1 MEPLQTSS
9 TSSTSSTS
17 KIVNPLYRSLNNLH
31 DDSEDNL
38 IINEPYNTP
47 PTTNFGSFFGYLW
60 SIPSSGYYLVN
71 KSVQTVYDYFYE
83 GSHIWKQ
90 ETFRNILEQTVLG
103 LKKSPKL
110 ITAFYPDLAFD
121 MCLTRLNEY
130 LNCLDATDLDLLVSK
145 LLQYLC
151 DYSPDHRKKYNI
163 FLSML
168 RSTLE
173 TDAYA
178 EQLAICEKWHKK
190 GDKIPCLGLCVLL
203 DLSYA
208 RFSEVNIYP
217 FCDYLVNKV
226 INTGLQAMRPLPS
239 QDKIQDIYSENM
251 GLRSNDF
258 KAISNMD
265 KELRASRAEIDWGKF
280 KGTVN
285 KNFDPHTQNNPP
297 FILGS
302 LQLTKTDG
310 SFKNL
315 ILQRIGTPTREGLGL
330 TSYAEVTPEFKA
342 YLDGCKIHGE
352 RHLYISLQSDESK
365 WIGYEAHR
373 NTALKLLQAEYSDNE
388 TFNFVVLDQDTPFY
402 HQTGYE
408 FGKEELETDTFIE
421 QLKYQMLT
429 PQGNFYFPPK
439 WLEEPA
445 FHDHCERVMN
455 ITLKIMFG
463 AKPKMLHLNQ
473 RKDFLEIFF
482 VALILHITNYI
493 QADKLNISCKDAI
506 DRSGKTVS
514 LLIKM
519 LHVAQ
524 GNSNYA
530 EHQCIH
536 RVYTHAP
543 ALLVKKQAIIEKRRE
558 RLESAL
564 QWLDDTEVQKRIADQ
579 NISLLPINYQGDFAV
594 EKPKGQRPKENA
606 FIDCKNALYDLS
618 SKMVILHL
626 IDPQYIETLITARIN
641 QDLFIDDNAHVTLRN
656 IFLENNFDDLLD
668 VLAGKIANSTL
679 NEEQKQQIKDYVT
692 DLLFA
697 SLIHSGCLNN
707 AEHQL
712 LAPKEVKKLL
722 KLLSGK
728 PEQILKRQTNTL

>member
-9 TSSTSSTS
+9 TSS
-17 KIVNPLYRSLNNLH
+17 KYVNPLYHYFNNPH
-31 DDSEDNL
+31 DACEDIL
-38 IINEPYNTP
+38 IINGPDSTP
-47 PTTNFGSFFGYLW
+47 TSTIPGSIFGYLW
-60 SIPSSGYYLVN
+60 SIPFSGYHLVN
-71 KSVQTVYDYFYE
+71 KSLQTAYDYFYD
-83 GSHIWKQ
+83 GNHIWKQ
-90 ETFRNILEQTVLG
+90 EIYRNILEQTILG

-110 ITAFYPDLAFD
+110 ITTFYPDLAD
-121 MCLTRLNEY
+121 MCFNRLNEY
-130 LNCLDATDLDLLVSK
+130 LNCLDATDLDLSVSK
-145 LLQYLC
+145 LLQYFC
-151 DYSPDHRKKYNI
+151 EYSPDHRQKYNI

-168 RSTLE
+168 RSAVE
-173 TDAYA
+173 TEAYA
-178 EQLAICEKWHKK
+178 EQLAICENWHKI
-190 GDKIPCLGLCVLL
+190 GDKLPCLGFCVLL
-203 DLSYA
+203 DLSYV
-208 RFSEVNIYP
+208 RFNEVNIYP

-226 INTGLQAMRPLPS
+226 INTGLQAMRNLSFS
-239 QDKIQDIYSENM
+239 QKSILDTYSENM
-251 GLRSNDF
+251 GLSSNDF
-258 KAISNMD
+258 DAISHMD
-265 KELRASRAEIDWGKF
+265 KELRASRAEVDWGKF

-302 LQLTKTDG
+302 LQITKTDG

-330 TSYAEVTPEFKA
+330 TSYAEVTPEFRA
-342 YLDGCKIHGE
+342 YLDGCKIHRE
-352 RHLYISLQSDESK
+352 RHLYISLQSDQSK

-373 NTALKLLQAEYSDNE
+373 NTALKLLQDEYSATE
-388 TFNFVVLDQDTPFY
+388 TFNFVILDQDSSFY
-402 HQTGYE
+402 HQIGYE

-429 PQGNFYFPPK
+429 PQGNFYFPPR
-439 WLEEPA
+439 WLEEIT

-455 ITLKIMFG
+455 ITLIVMFG
-463 AKPKMLHLNQ
+463 AKPEILYLNQ
-473 RKDFLEIFF
+473 RKDFFEIFF
-482 VALILHITNYI
+482 VILILHITNYI

-506 DRSGKTVS
+506 DRSGKAVS

-524 GNSNYA
+524 GHANHA

-543 ALLVKKQAIIEKRRE
+543 ALLVKKQAIIEKRRK

-564 QWLDDTEVQKRIADQ
+564 QWLDDPEVQKRIADQ
-579 NISLLPINYQGDFAV
+579 DISLLPINYHGEFAV

-606 FIDCKNALYDLS
+606 FIDCKIALYDLS
-618 SKMVILHL
+618 SKMVKLHL
-626 IDPQYIETLITARIN
+626 IDQKCIEDLITARIN
-641 QDLFIDDNAHVTLRN
+641 QDLFIDDNAHVTLRS

-668 VLAGKIANSTL
+668 LLAEKVAKSTL
-679 NEEQKQQIKDYVT
+679 IQEQKQQIKDYVT
-692 DLLFA
+692 DLLFV

-707 AEHQL
+707 TQHQL
-712 LAPKEVKKLL
+712 SAPKEFKKLL
-722 KLLSGK
+722 KLLIGN